1 MTKRSKERIHL
12 SLTTWSCPFHL
23 LHSASRSV
31 FITPQSTAAM
41 LSDCS
46 SLHRPSVG
54 LRAPQCKMG
63 HCSRDAFSSNIQ
75 SYGSQAYRLMT
86 QASACRK
93 SSISAEI
100 IMCSGLRRCES
111 SSLNKILQYGQSYI
125 YLAIQSVTADVTK
138 AMNEFK
144 LWLYFAHMQI
154 HKFSNVT
161 KSFYICARLH
171 LSTQL

>member
-1 MTKRSKERIHL
+1 MTKRSEERIHL

-75 SYGSQAYRLMT
+75 SYGSKAYRLMT

-111 SSLNKILQYGQSYI
+111 SSLNKNLQTLHVYILQLKVSLQMSQR
-125 YLAIQSVTADVTK
+125 LW
-138 AMNEFK
+138 MNLNCGFT
-144 LWLYFAHMQI
+144 LPTC
-154 HKFSNVT
+154 KFSDMT